1 MTTRWLAL
9 LFGTLPVT
17 RTTFCSRPLAMLWE
31 LFKFVLELEQ
41 QYPMFLLPVHGSV
54 TVVVCLS
61 LALALSVFTFFE
73 VDILSLF

>member
-1 MTTRWLAL
+1 
-9 LFGTLPVT
+9 
-17 RTTFCSRPLAMLWE
+17 MLWE